1 MDRGDSG
8 QGLRGLWSG
17 AEGAVVMD
25 RGDSGQRLRGPWSWT
40 ERAMVM
46 GAGTAQWLECRTRD

>member
-8 QGLRGLWSG
+8 QELRGLWSG

-25 RGDSGQRLRGPWSWT
+25 RGDCGQGLRGLWSWT
-40 ERAMVM
+40 E
-46 GAGTAQWLECRTRD
+46 GTVVRG